1 MAKDERALK
10 ERMETRKEN
19 FMLRVDT
26 HTDMAGQGLSK
37 ITPLMTQ
44 ATSALTVGYAA
55 YEGVNMFFNA
65 HWTIAVLVGLVAGIA
80 TEGIGF
86 IAVDERD
93 KAEAHNRRT
102 ADETQKIDMTKANAY
117 VAGSFAIT
125 FLIVAAF
132 ESIPSVIRFWN
143 ADATLAEMLFRCG
156 LLVFPF
162 LSRLG
167 ANLFAFR
174 SVRESV
180 DTLADDQELRKLKL
194 SLAKQE
200 LIAKSETRVENVRGK
215 IKNHESRKSVTISPE
230 NAPLSDENQG
240 VNSDEITPNLD
251 AANAA
256 KQRKIEMRKAAI
268 VGLIHAYGPMSAPE
282 LSEKLMS
289 DRGIKA
295 GDDTV
300 RNDCNQLVSEG
311 QLVRDG
317 KKWNISQP
325 IMVEV
330 PVIAEPYLNGHG
342 KH

>member
-1 MAKDERALK
+1 MNEKTLK

-26 HTDMAGQGLSK
+26 HTDMIGQGLSK

-102 ADETQKIDMTKANAY
+102 TDETQKIDMTKANAY
-117 VAGSFAIT
+117 VVGSFAIT

-143 ADATLAEMLFRCG
+143 ADAPLAEMLFRCG

-180 DTLADDQELRKLKL
+180 DTLSDDQELRRLKL
-194 SLAKQE
+194 QLAKDE
-200 LIAKSETRVENVRGK
+200 LIAKSVAKIEKVSVKSTVKLPEKSTPSTSGEPVKFDSVDSAKNENFTPK
-215 IKNHESRKSVTISPE
+215 APE
-230 NAPLSDENQG
+230 NF
-240 VNSDEITPNLD
+240 TPTKTDRRRQALLD
-251 AANAA
+251 LLAELDG
-256 KQRKIEMRKAAI
+256 QES
-268 VGLIHAYGPMSAPE
+268 SALNKSE
-282 LSEKLMS
+282 LSRRLDVSRPTLLADLTALQDAGKL
-289 DRGIKA
+289 
-295 GDDTV
+295 T
-300 RNDCNQLVSEG
+300 
-311 QLVRDG
+311 
-317 KKWNISQP
+317 
-325 IMVEV
+325 
-330 PVIAEPYLNGHG
+330 LNGHVRVS
-342 KH
+342 K